1 MAELEKFSALYG
13 KIDYPADLLA
23 IPFEIM
29 EYRSRLGL
37 SLSEF
42 EFICWIFHLTNKNI
56 QDIKDKY
63 ITNKKTNFTR
73 QRKSL
78 KAKGYLK
85 IKIATEYKDKKIIRH
100 GLVYDF
106 TNLKNKIEELK
117 EEDKKL
123 QNLEAPVTVIYNEPS
138 LFNEDVDESPIY
150 PAKLLTDDKEIKE
163 LQLQNE
169 FLEKFKKLYEE
180 LLLEKLDYSVRAR
193 YKKELLNIF
202 KDRINN
208 NIDDILETVKTRF
221 LKLKKSN
228 SLGSQPSLKL
238 QDLTE
243 YALLET
249 QEEKQNNTN
258 EENKTQSEETK
269 KYTIPSG
276 IDKLNYLLKIIEEGG
291 NLDDAYSQI
300 ANCG

>member
-29 EYRSRLGL
+29 EYRNRLGL

-56 QDIKDKY
+56 QEIKDKY

-78 KAKGYLK
+78 QAKGYLK
-85 IKIATEYKDKKIIRH
+85 IKIATEYKDKKVIRK

-123 QNLEAPVTVIYNEPS
+123 QNIEAPVTVIYDEPS

-169 FLEKFKKLYEE
+169 FLERFNKLHKE
-180 LLLEKLDYSVRAR
+180 LVNFGIDYIKSAR
-193 YKKELLNIF
+193 YKKHLLDAFSNR
-202 KDRINN
+202 KNN
-208 NIDDILETVKTRF
+208 NIDEVLNSV
-221 LKLKKSN
+221 KKSFFRLPIEERK
-228 SLGSQPSLKL
+228 SLRL
-238 QDLTE
+238 QDLTK

-249 QEEKQNNTN
+249 QKEKQNNTN
-258 EENKTQSEETK
+258 EENKTQSEETQETK
-269 KYTIPSG
+269 KLSIPSG

>member
-1 MAELEKFSALYG
+1 
-13 KIDYPADLLA
+13 
-23 IPFEIM
+23 M

-123 QNLEAPVTVIYNEPS
+123 QNLEAPVTVIYDEPS
-138 LFNEDVDESPIY
+138 LFNEDVDENPIY

-180 LLLEKLDYSVRAR
+180 LLLERLDYSVRAR

-202 KDRINN
+202 KNRINN
-208 NIDDILETVKTRF
+208 NINDILETVKTRF

-249 QEEKQNNTN
+249 QEEKQNNDN
-258 EENKTQSEETK
+258 KENKTQSEETK